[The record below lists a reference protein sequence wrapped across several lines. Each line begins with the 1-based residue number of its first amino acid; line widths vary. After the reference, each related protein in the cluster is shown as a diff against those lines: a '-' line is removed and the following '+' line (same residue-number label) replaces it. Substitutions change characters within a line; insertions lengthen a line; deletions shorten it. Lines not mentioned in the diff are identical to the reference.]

1 MATGGERYLRLLA
14 RTIPKE
20 SLLKGLGNDKLDRY
34 NHWSK
39 ECLDKANFVGM
50 PVRFDHKADK
60 KHPIMGRCVQKLS
73 TDSGSVMTLL
83 EVPFKKP
90 EKGTFVEDS
99 LKVTIAHLVENG
111 FFNDVSMGHRLD
123 FDYDQETDSLIINK
137 YGEEISV
144 TQVGGRE
151 GSSILDHYWSDTPFL
166 NESEYTGWT
175 PEMCKGTT
183 IAPFEQQLLDQA
195 PTTVQASITNLRK
208 KMSALP
214 TNEEL
219 ATLRKEIEA
228 MKAAQKAKETEIE
241 RLKRQAAID
250 KEKADKYDSQRVA
263 TENAGKQEALANQQS
278 IYDAAM
284 KLLESITAEGDNLLD
299 PTDKNVAAGMLSD
312 LKEAKEPAMASLSN
326 ALGEAGRDAVYT
338 KDDLQT
344 HLSQMVKPLA
354 VFSRYGAMRDKRM
367 EAMDA
372 ELTQLRQR
380 VGGAAT
386 ASAPAGANAAAP
398 GSAPFDARFE
408 PINLWETRKKR
419 RIEEMGGDDDLPAH
433 LK

>member
-1 MATGGERYLRLLA
+1 
-14 RTIPKE
+14 
-20 SLLKGLGNDKLDRY
+20 
-34 NHWSK
+34 
-39 ECLDKANFVGM
+39 
-50 PVRFDHKADK
+50 
-60 KHPIMGRCVQKLS
+60 
-73 TDSGSVMTLL
+73 
-83 EVPFKKP
+83 
-90 EKGTFVEDS
+90 
-99 LKVTIAHLVENG
+99 
-111 FFNDVSMGHRLD
+111 MGHRLD

-380 VGGAAT
+380 LGGAAT